1 MIEQAPLTEKASSG
15 FSAKQNTNAWGQSGN
30 INVAQNVLFQ
40 GLADVLR
47 VSKGFVFSPLKAEG
61 QTFIL
66 LSSHRLNAMPSS
78 LLKISRY

>member
-1 MIEQAPLTEKASSG
+1 MIEQIALTDRARSG
-15 FSAKQNTNAWGQSGN
+15 FSAKQDAKARGQSGN
-30 INVAQNVLFQ
+30 INVAPNALFQ
-40 GLADVLR
+40 GLVCVLR

>member
-1 MIEQAPLTEKASSG
+1 MIEQVALIAGARSG
-15 FSAKQNTNAWGQSGN
+15 FAAKPDTKIQGRSGN
-30 INVAQNVLFQ
+30 INVAPNLPFQ
-40 GLADVLR
+40 SLAGILLVF
-47 VSKGFVFSPLKAEG
+47 KAFVFSPLKAEG

>member
-1 MIEQAPLTEKASSG
+1 
-15 FSAKQNTNAWGQSGN
+15 
-30 INVAQNVLFQ
+30 
-40 GLADVLR
+40 LR